1 MGSMTRWSVKNK
13 FGRPSEQVSY
23 DPRGRRYLVGEAEH
37 RRARE
42 MPLDE
47 RPFQLNTV
55 ERSDGRTVRIGDR
68 VHVDGMGPYEV
79 AALTGWPG
87 KGSRRDR
94 VVADLTFR
102 GRGPRVS
109 TADVESLV
117 YEREAGYR

>member
-1 MGSMTRWSVKNK
+1 MCPMARWSVTSK
-13 FGRPSEQVSY
+13 FARRGEQVSY

-42 MPLDE
+42 TPLDE

-55 ERSDGRTVRIGDR
+55 ERSDGRTVRVGDR
-68 VHVDGMGPYEV
+68 VHVGGTGPYEV

-94 VVADLTFR
+94 VEADLTFR

-109 TADVESLV
+109 RADVESLV